1 MIEGLEK
8 MKDEEILAISL
19 KNPSFFGVLVDRY
32 QEAFLRAASKIVNH
46 REESQDIVQEAF
58 VKIYKNGD
66 RFKEQ
71 EGGSFKSWAY
81 KIVINTAL
89 THYRKL
95 KLIQKSV
102 EYFDSAFYDISA
114 DDESFFNADMKILVA
129 RTLQEMPKQLQR
141 VLAKYYL
148 EDKSQKDI
156 ASEENIS
163 VTAVKMRLFRAKKI
177 FKKIIEEDKKICLT
191 EI

>member
-8 MKDEEILAISL
+8 MKDEKILAISL

-177 FKKIIEEDKKICLT
+177 FKKIIEEDKKICL
-191 EI
+191 

>member
-1 MIEGLEK
+1 
-8 MKDEEILAISL
+8 
-19 KNPSFFGVLVDRY
+19 
-32 QEAFLRAASKIVNH
+32 
-46 REESQDIVQEAF
+46 
-58 VKIYKNGD
+58 
-66 RFKEQ
+66 
-71 EGGSFKSWAY
+71 
-81 KIVINTAL
+81 
-89 THYRKL
+89 
-95 KLIQKSV
+95 
-102 EYFDSAFYDISA
+102 
-114 DDESFFNADMKILVA
+114 FFNADMKILVA
-129 RTLQEMPKQLQR
+129 RTLQEMPKRLQR

>member
-8 MKDEEILAISL
+8 IKDEEILAISL

-114 DDESFFNADMKILVA
+114 DDEFFFNADMKILVA
-129 RTLQEMPKQLQR
+129 RTLQEMPKRLQR